1 MRRVGEENNRHFA
14 HRQEE
19 NRHSAHIIDLDDLR
33 TTIALRVAARATG
46 LSIHDMV
53 EKIMREDEGR

>member
-1 MRRVGEENNRHFA
+1 MRRVGEDDNRHFA

-33 TTIALRVAARATG
+33 TTIALRVAARAAG
-46 LSIHDMV
+46 LSIHDLV
-53 EKIMREDEGR
+53 AKIMREGVGR

>member
-1 MRRVGEENNRHFA
+1 MRRVGDIDNRHFA
-14 HRQEE
+14 HSQGT
-19 NRHSAHIIDLDDLR
+19 NRHNAHIIDLDDLR

-53 EKIMREDEGR
+53 AKIMREDEGR